1 MKEENYI
8 ENDLKEIRSSKMW
21 LIKSIFFSI
30 TNVLAAIIILGLPI
44 ASVAIDVM
52 VRSEKNTE
60 MIELYS
66 IQIDNTI
73 SGSYKSFLI
82 GRGTI
87 KEEEYYCC
95 YRKTSDG
102 GLKYYKFKM
111 SDTTVYETLKNGEQA
126 YVEKITDGFGEL
138 LGYKLYVPENTII
151 QEMNLA
157 VM

>member
-1 MKEENYI
+1 MGLKEENYI

-73 SGSYKSFLI
+73 SGSYTNFLV
-82 GRGTI
+82 GHGTI
-87 KEEEYYCC
+87 KEL
-95 YRKTSDG
+95 RKTQIYDD
-102 GLKYYKFKM
+102 K
-111 SDTTVYETLKNGEQA
+111 Q
-126 YVEKITDGFGEL
+126 EL
-138 LGYKLYVPENTII
+138 IKRKPERGRSR
-151 QEMNLA
+151 
-157 VM
+157 